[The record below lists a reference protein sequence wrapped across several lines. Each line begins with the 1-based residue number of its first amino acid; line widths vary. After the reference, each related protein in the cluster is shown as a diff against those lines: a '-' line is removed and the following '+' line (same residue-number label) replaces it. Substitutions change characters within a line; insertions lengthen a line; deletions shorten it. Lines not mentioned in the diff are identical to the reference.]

1 MPRSYQSTCRRS
13 LSSNSRVG
21 STLLPAAKIPVRGH
35 LQGSK
40 SKTAPKPSV
49 CLKASSAKNPWPDRE
64 KPVSETP
71 RDQWGPPEERMI
83 LSSQRLINVESIEKP
98 SSFGAHASPCRAKVR
113 VACIADRLN
122 QRRLVTRRK
131 PRARASRKARL
142 QSKKRPREGNSPCKS
157 EYNSNPGSTI
167 PKIVDLKR
175 ALSFQSR
182 LGLDWGYDSSQS
194 GKIALYLSA
203 VQPDRVR
210 VKYAPG
216 GAWKLLSFQ
225 PGYVKTRA
233 SVAEFI
239 GHGPKFRGKK
249 ISFHPQF
256 MRAWSFGLI
265 GFFADDS
272 AAAALNSRARCFRSI
287 REGYYEV
294 RKPLSIS
301 QIKLLASY
309 DALGRVRAVNIFDR
323 IKHAA
328 ACRASPV
335 YLFMRRLLLRERI

>member
-1 MPRSYQSTCRRS
+1 M
-13 LSSNSRVG
+13 
-21 STLLPAAKIPVRGH
+21 LLPAAKIPVKGH
-35 LQGSK
+35 LQGSRDK
-40 SKTAPKPSV
+40 FAPKPSV
-49 CLKASSAKNPWPDRE
+49 GLKAVPAKNPWLIRE
-64 KPVSETP
+64 KPVGETP

-83 LSSQRLINVESIEKP
+83 LSSQCLINIESIEKP
-98 SSFGAHASPCRAKVR
+98 SSFGVHASPCRAKVR
-113 VACIADRLN
+113 VACVAERLN
-122 QRRLVTRRK
+122 QRRLFTRRK

-142 QSKKRPREGNSPCKS
+142 QSKKELRKGNSPCKS

-182 LGLDWGYDSSQS
+182 LGLDWGYDSSQT

-203 VQPDRVR
+203 VQTDRVR

-216 GAWKLLSFQ
+216 GAWKLLSFR
-225 PGYVKTRA
+225 PGYIKTRA

-239 GHGPKFRGKK
+239 DHGPKYQGKK

-256 MRAWSFGLI
+256 LRAWAFGLI
-265 GFFADDS
+265 GFFADES
-272 AAAALNSRARCFRSI
+272 AAAALDSRAHCFRSI

-294 RKPLSIS
+294 RKPLTIS

-328 ACRASPV
+328 VTRASPV